1 MTSFKSQFLKIEK
14 RLSPEYILK
23 KNPAMLKKA
32 QEIKRAVTRAG
43 MAGAKEM
50 RKVILNSPTG
60 SPWHN
65 RVNVW
70 RAANKS
76 SIMSKDGES
85 VNNNS
90 GSGARLD
97 SGNMYN
103 SVSYKRGKAIPDSD
117 RRKRQGV
124 TGGFG
129 WPASQDGQIKDAPS
143 SPLSR
148 SRNPDPTEPGMKPW
162 RNDPRYFVMQEYG
175 FGSTPGMDSQRK
187 ASIEAEKVLK
197 DELAK
202 LGIK

>member
-1 MTSFKSQFLKIEK
+1 MTSFKFQFAKLER

-23 KNPAMLKKA
+23 KSPAMQKKA

-60 SPWHN
+60 SPWHD
-65 RVNVW
+65 RVNIW
-70 RAANKS
+70 RGDNKP

-85 VNNNS
+85 VNNKY
-90 GSGARLD
+90 GARLD

-117 RRKRQGV
+117 RRKKQGV
-124 TGGFG
+124 AGGFG

-148 SRNPDPTEPGMKPW
+148 SRNPDSTEPGMKPW
-162 RNDPRYFVMQEYG
+162 RNDSRYFVMQEYG

-187 ASIEAEKVLK
+187 ASKEALKVLK
-197 DELAK
+197 DEFAK
-202 LGIK
+202 IGIK